1 MVKRSRSSSSKSAKL
16 QVENGIHKQVV
27 DSIELEPYSTL
38 DIVKSLDIP
47 RERLRDWMNRG
58 FITPSKEAKGQG
70 TKALFSRI
78 DVYAISLFRYLVER
92 CKFVREEA
100 ARYTNEWLAKV
111 KSEED
116 SGIVFQDLVAFG
128 RATAKE
134 GEEIISLRSLS
145 SQEIEQMVS
154 AEDVDWDS
162 FFVVNFRKIREEV
175 DAQLS

>member
-1 MVKRSRSSSSKSAKL
+1 MVKKAHVRPSKQEKL
-16 QVENGIHKQVV
+16 EIIGRMRF
-27 DSIELEPYSTL
+27 IEDFEKEVYSTL

-92 CKFVREEA
+92 CKFVLEEA
-100 ARYTNEWLAKV
+100 ARFSQEWLAKA
-111 KSEED
+111 KSAED
-116 SGIVFQDLVAFG
+116 RNFISQDFVAFG
-128 RATAKE
+128 RVTAKE
-134 GEEIISLRSLS
+134 GEEVISLRSHS
-145 SQEIEQMVS
+145 SQEIEQMES

-162 FFVVNFRKIREEV
+162 LFVVNFRKIREDV
-175 DAQLS
+175 DAKLT